1 MYLSDRF
8 LKIAL
13 LGMGHDPEDI
23 VEYIAECSSVTG
35 SFLLGIAATICTLKF
50 VGTWL
55 APIAGLGAYALGI
68 AFGCSVFLQDHTKG

>member
-8 LKIAL
+8 LRLAL

-23 VEYIAECSSVTG
+23 IEYIAECSSVTV
-35 SFLLGIAATICTLKF
+35 SFLLGMAAAICTWKF
-50 VGTWL
+50 VGAWL

-68 AFGCSVFLQDHTKG
+68 AFAYCVFLQDHTKR